1 MNSPIQIFDY
11 EDSRPGYIRGHAGLE
26 DPIVAPSSVQKE
38 RYGGVRD
45 AAPGQTFRIA
55 ILATPNAGNYLW
67 VAIGF
72 YDAEMVLITRP
83 SVVSANDET
92 SLQMTA
98 VAPAGTV
105 FARPSARFYDDGIL
119 SFETD
124 CAGGGGSMTTFAQG
138 HATNLA
144 RNSGGAVVDNLDGAS
159 PSSQGYRPEYAYFD
173 MGNSLSFESAVRLTV
188 SFDLVMTVANANPTL
203 TVYNTNNK
211 GPMQFEG
218 VNALSGETHAAG
230 ETIEKR
236 VAVTSSWSPRSDAN
250 RQTNYLEFYSTY
262 GTGNYFS
269 ISNLMVELGDV
280 AHPWS
285 PSPLDEG
292 VTGMI
297 KASAEVTVYDQ
308 TDVVG
313 IAQWHFATTSTTV
326 PSKPATT
333 DASATPSGW
342 SRTEPTITSD
352 SDLDKYVYVCVQTVW
367 GDGSCTWGDVFL
379 SASFEAAKRAY
390 NKAQGAE
397 KAAAAAQD
405 GLASYKTDTTSR
417 LDKQDESISLKAET
431 AVTDAQGE
439 QIAELLAALRVLEG
453 RVESVVEGLT
463 SSATFV
469 QTDDGFSWEI
479 DASLAALR
487 DDLNGEVEARGRRME
502 FDEGGL
508 SIGVKDEESGEF
520 VGVRTVVDE
529 DSLDFVTDEGD
540 TLATLSADE
549 GLGAPAVSAQQ
560 VTVGGRYRFTM
571 LDEDAFALVYV
582 G

>member
-1 MNSPIQIFDY
+1 MIIAT
-11 EDSRPGYIRGHAGLE
+11 DSCTI
-26 DPIVAPSSVQKE
+26 
-38 RYGGVRD
+38 
-45 AAPGQTFRIA
+45 
-55 ILATPNAGNYLW
+55 
-67 VAIGF
+67 
-72 YDAEMVLITRP
+72 
-83 SVVSANDET
+83 
-92 SLQMTA
+92 A
-98 VAPAGTV
+98 VAVDVRQVDT
-105 FARPSARFYDDGIL
+105 FYRL
-119 SFETD
+119 QAST
-124 CAGGGGSMTTFAQG
+124 
-138 HATNLA
+138 
-144 RNSGGAVVDNLDGAS
+144 AS
-159 PSSQGYRPEYAYFD
+159 PPA
-173 MGNSLSFESAVRLTV
+173 
-188 SFDLVMTVANANPTL
+188 
-203 TVYNTNNK
+203 
-211 GPMQFEG
+211 
-218 VNALSGETHAAG
+218 
-230 ETIEKR
+230 
-236 VAVTSSWSPRSDAN
+236 
-250 RQTNYLEFYSTY
+250 
-262 GTGNYFS
+262 
-269 ISNLMVELGDV
+269 
-280 AHPWS
+280 
-285 PSPLDEG
+285 
-292 VTGMI
+292 
-297 KASAEVTVYDQ
+297 
-308 TDVVG
+308 
-313 IAQWHFATTSTTV
+313 
-326 PSKPATT
+326 KPAE
-333 DASATPSGW
+333 ASPDGW
-342 SRTEPTITSD
+342 STTEPT
-352 SDLDKYVYVCVQTVW
+352 Y
-367 GDGSCTWGDVFL
+367 DGTATNTLYTCTRTTLTDGTFDW
-379 SASFEAAKRAY
+379 SAVSRSTAYEAAKVAW

-417 LDKQDESISLKAET
+417 LDTQDESISLKAET
-431 AVTDAQGE
+431 SVTDAQGE

>member
-1 MNSPIQIFDY
+1 
-11 EDSRPGYIRGHAGLE
+11 
-26 DPIVAPSSVQKE
+26 
-38 RYGGVRD
+38 
-45 AAPGQTFRIA
+45 
-55 ILATPNAGNYLW
+55 
-67 VAIGF
+67 
-72 YDAEMVLITRP
+72 
-83 SVVSANDET
+83 
-92 SLQMTA
+92 
-98 VAPAGTV
+98 
-105 FARPSARFYDDGIL
+105 
-119 SFETD
+119 
-124 CAGGGGSMTTFAQG
+124 MTTFAEG

-159 PSSQGYRPEYAYFD
+159 PSSQGYRPEYACFD
-173 MGNSLSFESAVRLTV
+173 MGNSLSFEGSVRLTV
-188 SFDLVMTVANANPTL
+188 SFDLVMTVSTANPTL

-211 GPMQFEG
+211 GPMQFGG

-397 KAAAAAQD
+397 EAAAAAQD